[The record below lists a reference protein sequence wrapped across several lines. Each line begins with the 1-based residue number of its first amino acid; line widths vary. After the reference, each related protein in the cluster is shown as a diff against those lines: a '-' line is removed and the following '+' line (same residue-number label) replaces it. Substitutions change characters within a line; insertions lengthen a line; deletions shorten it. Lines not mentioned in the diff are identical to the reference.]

1 MPGSTY
7 VAESYRYDIFDIGN
21 IEEPNN
27 QKIRIKGR
35 PENRS
40 YIPGIRQNAIN
51 YKFRAAA

>member
-21 IEEPNN
+21 AEEPNI

-35 PENRS
+35 PETRS
-40 YIPGIRQNAIN
+40 YITGIRQNAIN

>member
-21 IEEPNN
+21 VEEPNI
-27 QKIRIKGR
+27 QKIRIKDR
-35 PENRS
+35 PETRS